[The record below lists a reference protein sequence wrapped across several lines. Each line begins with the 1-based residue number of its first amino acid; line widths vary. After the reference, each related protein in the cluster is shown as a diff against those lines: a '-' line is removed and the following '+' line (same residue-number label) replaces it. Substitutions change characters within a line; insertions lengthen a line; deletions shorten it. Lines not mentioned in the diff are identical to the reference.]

1 MQFAQLSDRVEAD
14 AAGPI
19 DIRAFPGT
27 WLNSNPDST
36 GIARV
41 VMSERSGDLSLQ
53 VVGIG
58 PTELIDWG
66 TTGADVFTSSASSRV
81 AAGFTCV
88 YDFGFVETRLQGMI
102 MKGLLVL
109 AQLHLFKD
117 QSGRADYFVREYF
130 SLAHQRY

>member
-1 MQFAQLSDRVEAD
+1 MQFAQLSDHVEAH
-14 AAGPI
+14 ATGPI

-41 VMSERSGDLSLQ
+41 VMFERSADLLLQ
-53 VVGIG
+53 VFGIG
-58 PTELIDWG
+58 PTGLIDWG
-66 TTGADVFTSSASSRV
+66 TTGADVFTSSPSSRV

-88 YDFGFVETRLQGMI
+88 YDFGFVETRLQGMT